1 MLEVLQYD
9 SARPA
14 LQALRLNENPRSIL
28 RKKTEKKGRFFKKS
42 GEKRQKI
49 EKKNDK
55 KFKKV
60 KKKREKREKLKKKW
74 QNDAKNR
81 ITLHTRFKNLLQC

>member
-49 EKKNDK
+49 EKKTTK
-55 KFKKV
+55 SSK
-60 KKKREKREKLKKKW
+60 KLKKSGKKE
-74 QNDAKNR
+74 KN
-81 ITLHTRFKNLLQC
+81 